1 MEVSEVWQI
10 YNTPDELLDDSDKT
24 FVVPLQTEWQV
35 LWMWVEL
42 TTSAD
47 VGNRQ
52 LVLQVYDAANDLIAT
67 LARASVVQA
76 AGLTRYYLFAP
87 SVVDLAAF
95 RDTDYLTTP
104 IPPTTFLEAGQYLR
118 IYDNKAIAAAADH
131 MIVQFQFAAR
141 AIV

>member
-35 LWMWVEL
+35 LWMWVEF
-42 TTSAD
+42 TSDAT

-76 AGLTRYYLFAP
+76 ATLTRYYLFAP
-87 SVVDLAAF
+87 AVADLLGF

-104 IPPTTFLEAGQYLR
+104 IPTTTFLEAGQYLR
-118 IYDNKAIAAAADH
+118 IYDNKAIAAATDH
-131 MIVQFQFAAR
+131 MIVQFQYAAR
-141 AIV
+141 SVI